1 VRQLDHWLRSGADRI
16 IFIYGGVDPWSAP
29 TIPIGER
36 VQVQFWKR
44 DGNHFTFI
52 RDLSAADQTFARKTL
67 AGWLGLSLEEVS
79 E

>member
-1 VRQLDHWLRSGADRI
+1 MVALIHGRRRRFRLGR
-16 IFIYGGVDPWSAP
+16 
-29 TIPIGER
+29 EN
-36 VQVQFWKR
+36 QVHFWKR

-67 AGWLGLSLEEVS
+67 AGWLGLPLEEVS

>member
-1 VRQLDHWLRSGADRI
+1 VKQLDHWLRSRADRI

-29 TIPIGER
+29 KIPFGER
-36 VQVQFWKR
+36 EQVHFWKR

-67 AGWLGLSLEEVS
+67 AGWLGLPLEEVS